1 MPSSFSFLRNSR
13 TNSSSSSVEH
23 DLKSDQSGD
32 DDDHHH
38 RHEECRQKRTIPNEN
53 DMLERPSDHDD
64 DSCSQSDVTDNNDDA
79 DEKNDLLTSTNDT
92 RSVFLTRQAT
102 LYADDWPK
110 KRALNENP
118 MRKVSINGEA
128 TILDNKHHEKLFS
141 DTNFDRPVSV
151 FLSFPSLFK
160 ANSYT
165 CNKHVSM

>member
-13 TNSSSSSVEH
+13 TNSSSSSVKH
-23 DLKSDQSGD
+23 DLKSDQSDD
-32 DDDHHH
+32 DDDHH
-38 RHEECRQKRTIPNEN
+38 EEYCLKRAISNEN

-64 DSCSQSDVTDNNDDA
+64 DSCSQSDVTDN

-92 RSVFLTRQAT
+92 RSVLLTRQAT

-110 KRALNENP
+110 KRTLDENP
-118 MRKVSINGEA
+118 MRKVSINDEA
-128 TILDNKHHEKLFS
+128 TILDNKHHETRFS

-151 FLSFPSLFK
+151 FLSFPSPLK